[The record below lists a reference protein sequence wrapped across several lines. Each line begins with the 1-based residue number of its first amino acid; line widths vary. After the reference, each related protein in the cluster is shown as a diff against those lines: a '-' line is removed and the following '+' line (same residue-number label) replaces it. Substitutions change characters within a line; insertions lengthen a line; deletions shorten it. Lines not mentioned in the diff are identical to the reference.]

1 MRIAALDLGS
11 NSFHLLVVDAHPDGT
26 FVPIVREKEML
37 RLGDVVSREGRI
49 TEAAAERVVATIRRF
64 HTLAEAAG
72 AHEFVAKATSAIREA
87 DNGGALIDQI
97 FEETGI
103 RIAVISGREEARL
116 IFGAIRA
123 SVVLDPG
130 PALCFDLGG
139 GSLEVMVGDSE
150 RAAVVRQRASG
161 CGAPHGRAGGERS
174 AIELMTGAACPNGSP
189 ASCSRWPSRSPTS
202 RRACSS
208 ARAGRCA
215 IWPAWPR
222 RTATARCRC
231 RSTSCTM
238 RRDDLLEIHEKVLS
252 LTSAER
258 ARLPGL
264 EPRRADLV
272 PAGSMFLA
280 TAMELFG
287 FDEMIVSEWALRE
300 GIVLDAI
307 GHHDPVDWSDDD
319 HDIRRASV
327 IGLARRCNWDEAHA
341 RHVAQLAVSLFDQ
354 TLPIHTLR
362 DDDRELLEHAALLH
376 DIGEHVSAESHHK
389 HTAYLIQH
397 GRLRGYAPDEVHAL
411 AALARYHRRSEPKPS
426 HEPFRFLADE
436 VQERVRTLAALL
448 RVADGLDASHGQ
460 TIDGVDVERDD
471 CAAAAPRPRAG
482 RLRCRAVGRA
492 AQARSAREGAGAQ
505 GGGRPVRSSPV
516 ITRSH

>member
-11 NSFHLLVVDAHPDGT
+11 NSFHLLVVEANADGT

-49 TEAAAERVVATIRRF
+49 TDAAAERVVATIRRF
-64 HTLAEAAG
+64 HTLADAAG
-72 AHEFVAKATSAIREA
+72 AAEFVARATSAIREA
-87 DNGGALIDQI
+87 ENGGTLIDQI

-139 GSLEVMVGDSE
+139 GSLEVMIGDASGLVWSDSVHLGVARVTAELVASDPLSSDDQRRLSE
-150 RAAVVRQRASG
+150 RMTSQLLPIAEQVTDFAPRMAVGSSGTLCDLARMVAAHRDGTVPVSVNQLRIG
-161 CGAPHGRAGGERS
+161 
-174 AIELMTGAACPNGSP
+174 
-189 ASCSRWPSRSPTS
+189 
-202 RRACSS
+202 
-208 ARAGRCA
+208 
-215 IWPAWPR
+215 
-222 RTATARCRC
+222 
-231 RSTSCTM
+231 
-238 RRDDLLEIHEKVLS
+238 RDDFLEIHEKLLS
-252 LTSAER
+252 ITAAER

-287 FDEMIVSEWALRE
+287 FDELVLSEWALRE

-307 GHHDPVDWSDDD
+307 SRHDPVDWSDDA

-327 IGLARRCNWDEAHA
+327 LGLARRCNWDEAHA
-341 RHVAQLAVSLFDQ
+341 RHVSQLAVTLFDQ
-354 TLPIHTLR
+354 TLPIHALGN
-362 DDDRELLEHAALLH
+362 DDRELLEHAALLH
-376 DIGEHVSAESHHK
+376 DIGVHVSSESHHK

-397 GRLRGYAPDEVHAL
+397 GHLRGYAPDEVLAL
-411 AALARYHRRSEPKPS
+411 AALARYHRRSEPKLS
-426 HEPFRFLADE
+426 HEPYRSLAGD
-436 VQERVRTLAALL
+436 VQERIRVLAGLL
-448 RVADGLDASHGQ
+448 RVADGLDTSHGQ
-460 TIDGVDVERDD
+460 VVDGVDVESDD
-471 CAAAAPRPRAG
+471 AALRVRVHARGDCDVELWGARRKRGLLEKTSG
-482 RLRCRAVGRA
+482 RKVEVLPY
-492 AQARSAREGAGAQ
+492 S
-505 GGGRPVRSSPV
+505 
-516 ITRSH
+516 TK

>member
-87 DNGGALIDQI
+87 DNGGALIDHI

-139 GSLEVMVGDSE
+139 GSLEVMVGDTSGLAWSDSVHLGVARLTAELVAGDPPSSDDRRRLSE
-150 RAAVVRQRASG
+150 RLTSHLLPVAEQVTDFAPRLAVGSSGTLCDLARMVAAHRDGTVPVSVNHLRVG
-161 CGAPHGRAGGERS
+161 
-174 AIELMTGAACPNGSP
+174 
-189 ASCSRWPSRSPTS
+189 
-202 RRACSS
+202 
-208 ARAGRCA
+208 
-215 IWPAWPR
+215 
-222 RTATARCRC
+222 
-231 RSTSCTM
+231 
-238 RRDDLLEIHEKVLS
+238 RDDLLEIHDKVLS
-252 LTSAER
+252 MTSAER

-272 PAGSMFLA
+272 PAGSMFLV

-287 FDEMIVSEWALRE
+287 FDEMVMSEWALRE

-354 TLPIHTLR
+354 TLPIHKLG

-397 GRLRGYAPDEVHAL
+397 GRLRGYAPDEVLAL

-426 HEPFRFLADE
+426 HEPFRVLADDA
-436 VQERVRTLAALL
+436 QERVRVLAGIL

-460 TIDGVDVERDD
+460 TIDGVDVEREE
-471 CAAAAPRPRAG
+471 ALL
-482 RLRCRAVGRA
+482 RLRVHARGDCDVELWGARRKRGLLEKTVGRKVEVVA
-492 AQARSAREGAGAQ
+492 FA
-505 GGGRPVRSSPV
+505 
-516 ITRSH
+516 SH